1 MLRSVLVHV
10 DASQRCHARL
20 LAARNL
26 ARRHEARL
34 TALFA
39 DSPLE
44 LDSPFGYAAGSSGV
58 QWLQQMEL
66 DRRANAKHRFETV
79 IGASSQANWS
89 ELNGGSTAAR
99 QLQER
104 ELDRR
109 AGARARFESLVGRQ
123 PDTGWF
129 ELNGETPALG
139 VARQAQ
145 CHDLIVLGQ
154 REPRGS
160 GAPGLP
166 DDFVES
172 VIIASGRP
180 ALVLPRSGGL
190 AAPPATI
197 VVAWKASS
205 ASAHALA
212 GALPL
217 LRSARNVHVVSW
229 AETAAQ
235 GPHDGDEV
243 LGYLQLHGVHAQW
256 QQHTKAPRDICQALL
271 AHGAVMQA
279 DLLVMGCYSHAR
291 MRERLL
297 GGVTRDMLRTMTLP
311 VLMAH

>member
-1 MLRSVLVHV
+1 MLRSLLVHV
-10 DASQRCHARL
+10 DASERCHVRL

-34 TALFA
+34 AALYA
-39 DSPLE
+39 DAPAE
-44 LDSPFGYAAGSSGV
+44 IDAPFGYAAGS
-58 QWLQQMEL
+58 
-66 DRRANAKHRFETV
+66 
-79 IGASSQANWS
+79 
-89 ELNGGSTAAR
+89 TAVR

-180 ALVLPRSGGL
+180 ALVLPRSGGV
-190 AAPPATI
+190 ATPPATI
-197 VVAWKASS
+197 VIAWKASS

-217 LRSARNVHVVSW
+217 LRSARDVHVV
-229 AETAAQ
+229 
-235 GPHDGDEV
+235 
-243 LGYLQLHGVHAQW
+243 
-256 QQHTKAPRDICQALL
+256 
-271 AHGAVMQA
+271 
-279 DLLVMGCYSHAR
+279 
-291 MRERLL
+291 
-297 GGVTRDMLRTMTLP
+297 
-311 VLMAH
+311 

>member
-1 MLRSVLVHV
+1 MLRSLLVHV

-89 ELNGGSTAAR
+89 ELNGEA
-99 QLQER
+99 
-104 ELDRR
+104 
-109 AGARARFESLVGRQ
+109 
-123 PDTGWF
+123 
-129 ELNGETPALG
+129 PAFG
-139 VARQAQ
+139 VARHAL
-145 CHDLIVLGQ
+145 CADLVVLGQ
-154 REPRGS
+154 HES
-160 GAPGLP
+160 LGAEASGLP

-180 ALVLPRSGGL
+180 ALVLPRNSGL
-190 AAPPATI
+190 ATPPATI
-197 VVAWKASS
+197 VIAWKASS

-217 LRSARNVHVVSW
+217 LRLARDVHVVSW

-271 AHGAVMQA
+271 AHCAVMQA

>member
-10 DASQRCHARL
+10 DASERCHARL

-34 TALFA
+34 VALYA
-39 DSPLE
+39 DAPAE
-44 LDSPFGYAAGSSGV
+44 IDAPFGYAA
-58 QWLQQMEL
+58 
-66 DRRANAKHRFETV
+66 
-79 IGASSQANWS
+79 
-89 ELNGGSTAAR
+89 GSTAAR

-129 ELNGETPALG
+129 ELNGEAPALG
-139 VARQAQ
+139 VARQAL

-154 REPRGS
+154 HEPRGS
-160 GAPGLP
+160 DAPGLP

-180 ALVLPRSGGL
+180 ALVLPRSGGV
-190 AAPPATI
+190 ATPPATV
-197 VVAWKASS
+197 VVAWKPSS

-217 LRSARNVHVVSW
+217 LRAATQVHVVSW
-229 AETAAQ
+229 AET
-235 GPHDGDEV
+235 PSPESRNGDDV
-243 LGYLQLHGVHAQW
+243 LGYLQRHGVHAHW
-256 QQHTKAPRDICQALL
+256 QQHAKAPRDICQALL
-271 AHGAVMQA
+271 AQCALLEA

-297 GGVTRDMLRTMTLP
+297 GGVTREMLRSMTLP